1 MARRRSRYE
10 DAGPSRRRPRRWAV
24 FSLAFLA
31 VAVAAVAVAP
41 TVAVHTDLRDRPLTA
56 ALAGIDGSVSSGAAH
71 WHWLGGIEYRD
82 IVLRDR
88 QGRAV
93 AMVPRLVVDRGLLA
107 LAADPRDLGTVRLI
121 GPEVL
126 VDVRAGGSSIE
137 DILAPWLAG
146 EAIRPAPAFEIELV
160 DGVVEVRD
168 TVRGDAW
175 RIAGLMAAGRCRPD
189 TPLAGWTVAGRLVRA
204 AAGAEPA
211 LDARSSPADAEIPRL
226 DRGTVAAGAT
236 AILASPG
243 GFSCA
248 APEAADGGRR
258 IAVAAHRMPLGWSG
272 VLATRLGLAH
282 FLEGTADVRCDV
294 VAADLETRIA
304 GSLVAAAVTARDAA
318 TGKAVAAVESCDVPI
333 DCSFIGD
340 RIVVRTL
347 TATSPLFRAEASGRI
362 RLPSAGSWEWADGL
376 VEDDFA
382 VAAAIDLAALSRSLA
397 GGLAVRP
404 DVRVTAGQL
413 HLAATSRADGD
424 DRVLELRLASRDLA
438 AVQSVVAAPGSA
450 TRASVDTPGS
460 VRENGAG
467 LETGAVRERTLRWK
481 EPFSGWIRGRRG
493 PARDDRLRIEDA
505 RLTSRAVEVS
515 VAGDA
520 RAGALTWTLDL
531 DGLVAEAA
539 ELLDLRGARL
549 AGKSSGRVAIS
560 RPDPQA
566 PAHIKAQGVATA
578 LELSLPGRPAW
589 QDEEL
594 TVEAEGVVDL
604 SGAAAVVN
612 DARLVVA
619 AAGDRL
625 HARLDG
631 GAFVGLDG
639 LLGRASGPW
648 LRAVAGAEPVGIEC
662 GIEGDLGRWHA
673 RLAAFLPGAVVNGVE
688 VAGSV
693 AAAATLAARGEAW
706 QVTRG
711 NCELEKLTVRA
722 GAVAIREP
730 RVVASAA
737 GFYHPRANRFD
748 IAAGEILST
757 TMSLRTGGLSFALP
771 RDPRAAGS
779 IDPFDICRG
788 KLQYRVHV
796 GRLADWLA
804 PADGARRWKPG
815 GDVAGTVEIADAAT
829 GVNLLLDATA
839 TQLVLA
845 KEADGQPGREP
856 APPQP
861 VWSEPRGRV
870 VVELSRPRE
879 SAGMPAER
887 LQIDRLA
894 IESET
899 LALAARGSVESSS
912 GRRLVAL
919 EGSAGYDWGRISGLI
934 APWTGGT
941 VRIAGAGSRPFM
953 LRLPLDTPPAGS
965 RTDPAP
971 AADQI
976 PLPPEWLSGVRG
988 RDGRAVDTAVRVA
1001 QPVKATRRSSGA
1013 ERLRGVVLDTSTA
1026 WTAADIGGF
1035 AVAGGELPLRLVEG
1049 QLSVGPF
1056 DVAASGGRIRGAP
1069 WLRIGP
1075 DAPELV
1081 VPAGRVVDRVTLS
1094 GPLCGRFTT
1103 WLSPLL
1109 GHATHARGIASID
1122 MAGARL
1128 PLAEPFAGEL
1138 AAQVIFDEL
1147 EVTPTATLE
1156 PLANLLVRLRS
1167 AIDPRFAVGDKTVL
1181 LRVRPEPVQVRI
1193 ANRRLWHEGL
1203 VMDMGDLAVRSRGSV
1218 GADGSLAMVVEV
1230 ALRAEI
1236 AGQTP
1241 VIARLLRTP
1250 LAIPLKGTIDR
1261 PQFDTGSIDVVI
1273 GRIVEN
1279 TAQAVIGEG
1288 LSRGLDSLET
1298 LFGNPP
1304 PGPGMQP
1311 PPAPG
1316 PPQPPLAFPPR

>member
-1 MARRRSRYE
+1 MTRRRSRYE

-31 VAVAAVAVAP
+31 VAAAAVAVAP

-56 ALAGIDGSVSSGAAH
+56 ALAGIDGSVSSGAAI
-71 WHWLGGIEYRD
+71 WRWRGGIEYRD

-107 LAADPRDLGTVRLI
+107 LAADPHDLGTVRLI

-146 EAIRPAPAFEIELV
+146 AAARPAPAFEIELV
-160 DGVVEVRD
+160 DGAVEVRD
-168 TVRGDAW
+168 TVRGEAW

-189 TPLAGWTVAGRLVRA
+189 APLAGWTVAGRLVRA
-204 AAGAEPA
+204 AAGTEAVPN
-211 LDARSSPADAEIPRL
+211 SSPPPADAEIPRL

-236 AILASPG
+236 AILASAG

-248 APEAADGGRR
+248 APEGADGGRR
-258 IAVAAHRMPLGWSG
+258 IAVAAHRLPLGWSG

-282 FLEGTADVRCDV
+282 FLEGTADLRCDV

-318 TGKAVAAVESCDVPI
+318 TGRAVATLESCDVPI
-333 DCSFIGD
+333 DCSFVGD
-340 RIVVRTL
+340 RLVVRTL
-347 TATSPLFRAEASGRI
+347 AATSPLFRAEASGRI
-362 RLPSAGSWEWADGL
+362 RLPRAGSWAWADGL
-376 VEDDFA
+376 VEEDFA

-413 HLAATSRADGD
+413 HLAATSRPDGD

-438 AVQSVVAAPGSA
+438 AVQSLVAAAANADAP
-450 TRASVDTPGS
+450 
-460 VRENGAG
+460 
-467 LETGAVRERTLRWK
+467 GAVRERTLRWK

-493 PARDDRLRIEDA
+493 PGQGDRLRIEDA
-505 RLTSRAVEVS
+505 RLTSRAAEVS
-515 VAGDA
+515 LAGDA
-520 RAGALTWTLDL
+520 QAATLTWTLDL

-539 ELLDLRGARL
+539 ELLDLHGVRL
-549 AGKSSGRVAIS
+549 AGKASGRVAVT
-560 RPDPQA
+560 RA
-566 PAHIKAQGVATA
+566 EPAAAALFKAQGVATA
-578 LELSLPGRPAW
+578 LEITLPGRPAW
-589 QDEEL
+589 RDEEL
-594 TVEAEGVVDL
+594 TLETEGAVDL
-604 SGAAAVVN
+604 SGAAAVVH
-612 DARLVVA
+612 DARLLVA

-631 GAFVGLDG
+631 GVLVGIDG
-639 LLGRASGPW
+639 LLGRAGAGPW

-662 GIEGDLGRWHA
+662 GLDGDLARWHA
-673 RLAAFLPGAVVNGVE
+673 RLAAFLPEAAVNGVD
-688 VAGSV
+688 VAGSI
-693 AAAATLAARGEAW
+693 AASATLAARGEAW
-706 QVTRG
+706 QMTRG
-711 NCELEKLTVRA
+711 ACELEKLAVRA
-722 GAVAIREP
+722 GTVAIREP

-757 TMSLRTGGLSFALP
+757 TMSLRTGGLSLAVP
-771 RDPRAAGS
+771 RRPRAAAS

-804 PADGARRWKPG
+804 PADAARRWQPG
-815 GDVAGTVEIADAAT
+815 GDVAGTVEIADSAT
-829 GVNLLLDATA
+829 GANLLLDATA

-845 KEADGQPGREP
+845 LAADGQPGREP

-870 VVELSRPRE
+870 VVEVARPRE
-879 SAGMPAER
+879 PVGMPGDR
-887 LQIDRLA
+887 LQIERIA

-934 APWTGGT
+934 APWTRGT
-941 VRIAGAGSRPFM
+941 VRIAGAVNRPFA
-953 LRLPLDTPPAGS
+953 LRLPLSPPAASGGESSPGS
-965 RTDPAP
+965 DL
-971 AADQI
+971 I
-976 PLPPEWLSGVRG
+976 PLPAEWLSGVRG
-988 RDGRAVDTAVRVA
+988 MGTEPVDAVARIT
-1001 QPVKATRRSSGA
+1001 QPVKATRRASGA
-1013 ERLRGVVLDTSTA
+1013 ERLRGVFLDTSTA
-1026 WTAADIGGF
+1026 WTGADIGGF
-1035 AVAGGELPLRLVEG
+1035 SLAGGEITLRLVEG
-1049 QLSVGPF
+1049 QLSLGPF

-1069 WLRIGP
+1069 WLRIGS
-1075 DAPELV
+1075 DALELV
-1081 VPAGRVVDRVTLS
+1081 VPAGRVVDRVTLT
-1094 GPLCGRFTT
+1094 GPLCDRFTT

-1128 PLAEPFAGEL
+1128 PLAEPFSGEL

-1147 EVTPTATLE
+1147 EVTPTAALA
-1156 PLANLLVRLRS
+1156 PLANLLVRLRA
-1167 AIDPRFAVGDKTVL
+1167 AIDPRFAVGDKAVL
-1181 LRVRPEPVQVRI
+1181 LRVRPQPVQVRI

-1203 VMDMGDLAVRSRGSV
+1203 VMDMGDLTVLSRGSV

-1236 AGQTP
+1236 AAQTP

-1250 LAIPLKGTIDR
+1250 LVIPLEGTIDR
-1261 PQFDTGSIDVVI
+1261 PRFDAGSIDVVL

-1288 LSRGLDSLET
+1288 LSRGLESLET

-1304 PGPGMQP
+1304 PGPGLALPPAQAPQPQQP
-1311 PPAPG
+1311 PPGA
-1316 PPQPPLAFPPR
+1316 QPPLAFPPR